1 MNRAAPVQP
10 PPRVLVVDDEASIRF
25 ALQKYFTS
33 SGFLVDTAR
42 ELEEAQALVLYQ
54 SYAVVVADLRLT
66 DVRGHEGLELV
77 SFIRRESPQTRTILL
92 TSYGSPEIEAE
103 ARRLGVD
110 AFLHKPEPLPRVAAL
125 VRTLLEVPERKG
137 MEP

>member
-1 MNRAAPVQP
+1 MDDATCANL
-10 PPRVLVVDDEASIRF
+10 PPRVLIVDDEASIRF

-33 SGFLVDTAR
+33 SGFAVDTAQ
-42 ELEEAQALVLYQ
+42 ELEEAEALILYR

-66 DVRGHEGLELV
+66 DVRALEGLELV
-77 SFIRRESPQTRTILL
+77 SFIRQVSPRTRTILL

-110 AFLHKPEPLPRVAAL
+110 AFLHKPEPLPRVADL
-125 VRTLLEVPERKG
+125 VHRLLGARP
-137 MEP
+137 